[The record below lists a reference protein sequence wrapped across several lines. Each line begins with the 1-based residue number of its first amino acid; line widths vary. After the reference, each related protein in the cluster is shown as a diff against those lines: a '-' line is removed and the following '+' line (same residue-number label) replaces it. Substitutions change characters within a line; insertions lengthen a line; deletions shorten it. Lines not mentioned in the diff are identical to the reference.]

1 MSKGYGFKF
10 HTVSFNFY
18 RKGDEKMSLLQSSML
33 FLKKNAS
40 TILTYIGSA
49 GVIATS
55 IIAVKATPKA
65 MTLLEK
71 AKEEKGEDLTKV
83 EKVKVAGP
91 VYIPAVLMGVY
102 TIACIFGA
110 NALNKRQQ
118 ATLMSAYALLDNS
131 YKDYKKKVEE
141 LYGKDADGRIK
152 EEIAKDKYNENPY
165 QVEDGMQ
172 LFYDEFS
179 QRYFNATTEQVLR
192 AEHEINRILS
202 TDYCVYLNE
211 FYELLGIG
219 HVDYGDY
226 LGWSAGEITES
237 YGYCWID
244 FHYKKVIMD
253 DGLECT
259 IISIDMEPIFN
270 FEDY

>member
-1 MSKGYGFKF
+1 MGF
-10 HTVSFNFY
+10 
-18 RKGDEKMSLLQSSML
+18 LQSSII
-33 FLKKNAS
+33 FLKKNTS
-40 TILTYIGSA
+40 TILTCAGGA
-49 GVIATS
+49 GVLATS
-55 IIAVKATPKA
+55 VMAVKATPKA
-65 MTLLEK
+65 LSLLEN
-71 AKEEKGEDLTKV
+71 AKEEKGEELTKT

-91 VYIPAVLMGVY
+91 AYIPAVLIGVS

-118 ATLMSAYALLDNS
+118 EALMSAYALLDNS
-131 YKDYKKKVEE
+131 YKNYKKKVKE
-141 LYGKDADGRIK
+141 LYGEDADERIK
-152 EEIAKDKYNENPY
+152 KEIAKDKYEENPHP
-165 QVEDGMQ
+165 VEDGMQ

-192 AEHEINRILS
+192 AEHETNRMLS
-202 TDYCVYLNE
+202 IDYGVYLNE
-211 FYELLGIG
+211 FYELLGIDR
-219 HVDYGDY
+219 VDYGDY

-244 FHYKKVIMD
+244 FHHKKVIMD

-259 IISIDMEPIFN
+259 IISMDMEPIFN

>member
-18 RKGDEKMSLLQSSML
+18 RRGDGKMSLLQNSML
-33 FLKKNAS
+33 FLKRHAS
-40 TILTYIGSA
+40 TILTCAGGA

-131 YKDYKKKVEE
+131 YKDYKKKLAE
-141 LYGKDADGRIK
+141 LYGEDTV
-152 EEIAKDKYNENPY
+152 EEIQEEIVRDKYKEDPY
-165 QVEDGMQ
+165 QVEDGKQ
-172 LFYDEFS
+172 LFYDDFS
-179 QRYFNATTEQVLR
+179 QRYFESTTENVIH
-192 AEHEINRILS
+192 AEHEVNRMLAIEYS
-202 TDYCVYLNE
+202 VYLND
-211 FYELLGIG
+211 FYVLLGIDR
-219 HVDYGDY
+219 VDYGDY
-226 LGWSAGEITES
+226 LGWSMDKIVEIQRNS
-237 YGYCWID
+237 WID
-244 FHYKKVIMD
+244 FRHQKVIME

-259 IISIDMEPIFN
+259 IISMYTEPILYMYF
-270 FEDY
+270 

>member
-1 MSKGYGFKF
+1 MGF
-10 HTVSFNFY
+10 
-18 RKGDEKMSLLQSSML
+18 LQSSII

-40 TILTYIGSA
+40 TILTCAGGA
-49 GVIATS
+49 GVIITS
-55 IIAVKATPKA
+55 VTAVKATPKA
-65 MTLLEK
+65 LALLEN
-71 AKEEKGEDLTKV
+71 AKEEKGGELTKT

-91 VYIPAVLMGVY
+91 AYIPAVLIGVS

-118 ATLMSAYALLDNS
+118 AALISAYTLLDNS

-141 LYGKDADGRIK
+141 LYGKDSDGHIK

-179 QRYFNATTEQVLR
+179 QRYFNTTTEQVLR

-202 TDYCVYLNE
+202 TDYGVYLNE

-219 HVDYGDY
+219 RVDYGDY

-244 FHYKKVIMD
+244 FHHKKVIMD

-259 IISIDMEPIFN
+259 IISMDIEPIFN